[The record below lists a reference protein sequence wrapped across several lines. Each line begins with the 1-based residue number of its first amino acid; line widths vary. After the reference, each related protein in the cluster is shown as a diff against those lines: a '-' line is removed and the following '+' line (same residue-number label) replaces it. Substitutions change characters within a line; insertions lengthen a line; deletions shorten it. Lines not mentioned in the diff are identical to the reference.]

1 MLDTL
6 RQAFA
11 RKRLNHQ
18 PRVPT
23 PRLEAAD
30 DLPPHVRVDLDCAIV
45 HLRGCETGR
54 TRRVVVQVPGRQP
67 WFDGADETRKALA
80 DAYPE
85 LNADQLEA
93 ATRYLR
99 RFVRAHVRV
108 AKRLARG
115 PSWVN
120 AWRGEV

>member
-1 MLDTL
+1 MLDML
-6 RQAFA
+6 RQAFV
-11 RKRLNHQ
+11 RHRSNHQ

-23 PRLEAAD
+23 PQLD
-30 DLPPHVRVDLDCAIV
+30 SVHDLPAHVRADLDCAIV
-45 HLRGCETGR
+45 HMRGCDTQR
-54 TRRVVVQVPGRQP
+54 TRRVVVQIPGRMP
-67 WFDGADETRKALA
+67 WFDGADETRKAIA

-85 LNADQLEA
+85 LTADQLET

-108 AKRLARG
+108 AKRMARG

-120 AWRGEV
+120 SW